1 MKVIGC
7 FKSYQHCG
15 IAVPFTIATTQHT
28 TLTIQYIIDFEI
40 SLKVVWNDCDINL
53 EKGFSPSTKKLC
65 VAFLCWTY
73 IFAITINH
81 QSRATCFICR
91 KLSSKFLFPSRTSS
105 ST

>member
-53 EKGFSPSTKKLC
+53 EKGFSPLYQETLC
-65 VAFLCWTY
+65 CVSMLDVYFCY
-73 IFAITINH
+73 YYKPPVKGYMFH
-81 QSRATCFICR
+81 MS
-91 KLSSKFLFPSRTSS
+91 
-105 ST
+105 